1 MKQLIVTCLPS
12 FYKNIAF
19 EKISEKGI
27 LKVFFTFDSKIKRE
41 GDFFNNGLGNDKIIK
56 KTDGILN
63 NLKNLYVESKT
74 AEYVTLGGW
83 DDLYFWFL
91 RLTVPKRKLRLI
103 VESSIYEFNDSALT
117 PLKKFFVKG
126 ISECIVSGKPHF
138 ELVKYLGFKGKIT
151 ISKGVGVLD
160 FDYDPLTKSRPNK
173 VRNFLYVGRISEDKG
188 VDLLFSFFEKK
199 PELHL
204 NIVGSIEDAKYLD
217 VISTLHNVTYC
228 GYKNRNELKDIFT
241 ANDVFILASR
251 IEPWGLVIEEALYHG
266 LPVVV
271 SSRVGCSLDLVKGY
285 DTGQVFAVD
294 NLMDLT
300 EKIEKIT
307 DIGQYMIHC
316 KNINSIDFK
325 EMSNNYVNCF
335 L

>member
-19 EKISEKGI
+19 KKISEHGI

-41 GDFFNNGLGNDKIIK
+41 GDFFNNGLNNEDIIE
-56 KTDGILN
+56 KTNVFN
-63 NLKNLYVESKT
+63 NLKKLYLESKK

-91 RLTVPKRKLRLI
+91 RFIVPKRKLRLI

-117 PLKKFFVKG
+117 PLKKIFVKG
-126 ISECIVSGKPHF
+126 ISECIVSGQPHYR
-138 ELVKYLGFKGKIT
+138 LIRHLGFKGKIT

-160 FDYDPLTKSRPNK
+160 FNYEPKEKIRPEK
-173 VRNFLYVGRISEDKG
+173 VMNFLYVGRVSKDKG
-188 VDLLFSFFEKK
+188 VELLFTFFEKN

-204 NIVGSIEDAKYLD
+204 NIVGSVEDEKYLD
-217 VISTLHNVTYC
+217 IISTLQNVTYH
-228 GYKNRNELKDIFT
+228 GYKNRNELKDIFSY
-241 ANDVFILASR
+241 NDVFILASR
-251 IEPWGLVIEEALYHG
+251 VEPWGLVIEEALYHG

-271 SSRVGCSLDLVKGY
+271 SDKVGCNEDLVKGY
-285 DTGQVFAVD
+285 DTGQVFAMDDLV
-294 NLMDLT
+294 DLT

-307 DIGQYMIHC
+307 NVDQYMLQC
-316 KNINSIDFK
+316 KNINSINFN
-325 EMSNNYVNCF
+325 EISNNYVNCF